1 MKQFLDSEVSY
12 FKNKL
17 DTHPCET
24 PTLREVILTDR
35 FKPQVE
41 RLRSCTDPDGRKQL
55 KAQLPCFTPSGTF
68 STRNSAGLILPS
80 GLITIDL
87 DEKQNG
93 HVDPQLW
100 ANLSGAFDPQRHP
113 SVMYCGRSCSG
124 TGWWLLVPVADYDP
138 KRHKEFFAAITAD
151 LAEIGITADPSGS
164 DIARLRFV
172 SYDQSPY
179 LNENATPYRLPAI
192 SSTTREEV
200 KGEGLIE
207 DGSAAWAAFQVARYL
222 YVIDNH
228 EVDIT
233 EGYENWR
240 NIAFA
245 LLSIFAPEHAREL
258 FHRLSCYHPKYSPD
272 ACERQFDACL
282 NSQRRGGHGV
292 TVGTLLRLLREKCGA
307 LLDFENLNNEQQ

>member
-24 PTLREVILTDR
+24 PTLRNLILGGR
-35 FKPQVE
+35 FKAQIE
-41 RLRSCTDPDGRKQL
+41 RLRDTADPDERRRL
-55 KAQLPCFTPSGTF
+55 KGDLPCFTPTGTF
-68 STRNSAGLILPS
+68 RTRNSAGLIQPS
-80 GLITIDL
+80 GLIAVDL
-87 DEKQNG
+87 DAKDNK
-93 HVDPQLW
+93 HVDQQLW
-100 ANLSGAFDPQRHP
+100 QNLSQAFDPQRHP
-113 SVMYCGRSCSG
+113 AVLYCGRSCSG
-124 TGWWLLVPVADYDP
+124 TGWWLLVPVEDYDP
-138 KRHKEFFAAITAD
+138 KRHKLYFAAITAD
-151 LAEIGITADPSGS
+151 LAEIGLTADRSGS

-172 SYDQSPY
+172 SYDPQPY
-179 LNENATPYRLPAI
+179 LNENAQPYRLPV

-200 KGEGLIE
+200 KGGGLVE
-207 DGSAAWAAFQVARYL
+207 DDSAAWAAFQVARYL

-228 EVDIT
+228 EADIT

-282 NSQRRGGHGV
+282 ISQRRGGHGV
-292 TVGTLLRLLREKCGA
+292 GIGTLLRLLREKCGA
-307 LLDFENLNNEQQ
+307 LLDFENLNDERL